1 MIESSTGCVGELLV
15 SCVPPVRALQ
25 GKVLASTWYT
35 KESWGI
41 IVKEPFTVPHE
52 LFMMAVIVDLALPS
66 RQFELGRILGIEGD
80 TSVVLETMVPLG
92 ERTVPFFRVHGE
104 ENGFEESVRGHTS
117 VSDID
122 VVSTHDGEVLYAL
135 NWDISDDTFFDGLIG
150 AGANLLEARG
160 VAETW
165 SFELRFPSHAD
176 LSTFQEHC
184 TEHDIPIDVQRLYN
198 PTKPD
203 AGPWY
208 GLTAVQ
214 RTALTRAVES
224 GYYSIPR
231 NVSTNDLAAEFGV
244 TDQAVTE
251 RLRRGIRNLVSSTL
265 LLPEQR
271 E

>member
-1 MIESSTGCVGELLV
+1 
-15 SCVPPVRALQ
+15 
-25 GKVLASTWYT
+25 
-35 KESWGI
+35 
-41 IVKEPFTVPHE
+41 
-52 LFMMAVIVDLALPS
+52 MAVIVDVALPS
-66 RQFELGRILGIEGD
+66 QQFELGRILGMEGD

-92 ERTVPFFRVHGE
+92 ERTVPFFRVHEGR
-104 ENGFEESVRGHTS
+104 NSFEDSVQGHPA
-117 VSDID
+117 VID
-122 VVSTHDGEVLYAL
+122 VELVSTHDGEVLYAL
-135 NWDISDDTFFDGLIG
+135 DWDFSGDTFFEGLIE

-176 LSTFQEHC
+176 LSSFQEHC
-184 TEHDIPIDVQRLYN
+184 TGHDIPIDVQRLYN

-208 GLTAVQ
+208 GLTSVQ
-214 RTALTRAVES
+214 RAALARAVEA

-231 NVSTNDLAAEFGV
+231 RMSTNELAAEYGV
-244 TDQAVTE
+244 SDQAVTE
-251 RLRRGIRNLVSSTL
+251 RLRRGIQNLVSSTL